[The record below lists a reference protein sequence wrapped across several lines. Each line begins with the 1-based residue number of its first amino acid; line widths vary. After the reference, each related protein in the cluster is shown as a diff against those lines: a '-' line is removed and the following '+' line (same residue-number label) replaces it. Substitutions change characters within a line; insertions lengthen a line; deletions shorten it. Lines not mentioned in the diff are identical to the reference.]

1 MPFGAATDVA
11 YIEVKPAIKGWDKTV
26 RGTVVSPVTERAG
39 RDAGT
44 KAGGAF
50 RGGFSRAT
58 HAAGSLV
65 KGVLGGAA
73 VAGGALLGTALTK
86 GFSRLEAID
95 DARAKLTGLGNTGK
109 QTDAIM
115 KNALASVKGTA
126 FGMDEA
132 ATTAAGAVA
141 AGVKPGR
148 DLQRTL
154 SLTADA
160 ATIAGVS
167 MGDMGSIFNKVATSN
182 KIQGDTIAQL
192 SDKGV
197 PVVQFLAKS
206 LHKSSDEVVQLA
218 SKGKINFAQFQTAMQ
233 QGLGGAAQSSGKT
246 FSGAMKNIQAS
257 LGRIGAGLLGGI
269 FPHLA
274 PTITRITKG
283 MEPLEAK
290 SKVIGDRIGVWLGKG
305 LQKVPPIIG
314 GIKQKWAEFQSGMK
328 DGQSFT
334 LFQKLGNW
342 AGIAQR
348 AISPLVAKV
357 KGLFS
362 AGKGGGGAQ
371 LTGLLDKLKNADWS
385 ALGESLKNIGSQLG
399 KLPALGPVVAS
410 GMSLFATVL
419 GFAAEHAGLLAKV
432 LPVLVG
438 AFVAYKLAQVANQTI
453 GRQSVIGFWAQTAAT
468 TALATAK
475 FYEGGAT
482 RAATRAA
489 QQNAVATG
497 ENTAATNTGIIA
509 TVRQRV
515 ASVAAAIAQ
524 RTVAAATRAWS
535 IAQAALNAV
544 MAGNPIALVIL
555 GIVALAAA
563 VVIAY
568 KKSETF
574 RTIVNAAFA
583 AVKATVSLLVGW
595 FTRVFLPFFT
605 RTIPGAFQSVLNF
618 ARAHWPLILG
628 IITGPIGLAVGLVV
642 KNWGRIRS
650 AFAAAVAWAKGT
662 FNKLWSGVS
671 YVLTHPISAA
681 KAAISKL
688 LGATGLQSVFSGA
701 RDAIGR
707 IWDGIQAKITA
718 PITSVLSWIGRHF
731 VDPINSLLSK
741 VGVGFRIPWPKFASG
756 TSSVGHGGGH
766 VAPSRAY
773 ANGTAGVLPGWS
785 PGTDNMHF
793 WSPQYGGLSLSGGE
807 GIARPEVVRGMGA
820 GMFNAL
826 NAAARSG
833 GVSAVRKALGFAS
846 GGILPHHAYGV
857 GGLIDWGKGLAGD
870 FWSGIK
876 KVGGF
881 AVDMAKLAADPAGTL
896 KSLANKLL
904 GGIASNPWGQVLK
917 GSMLKAVS
925 GLVEKVKGALFGGG
939 GSGPAPGALGG
950 KGGLGWQW
958 QWNLIHSLFPGVSLT
973 SSYRPGARTA
983 GSGAVS
989 YHALG
994 RAIDLGGSVSQLTR
1008 VAKWILA
1015 NFGAR
1020 SHDLLYS
1027 PLWGS
1032 MGLYEGRWYRQPAI
1046 TVAQHGNHIHW
1057 GYGRGGVLPSVK
1069 RPARGYWS
1077 GTSSAYP
1084 GIAGVAENG
1093 PEIVYEPSVRQ
1104 FRGGER
1110 VLNARRTQQELA
1122 GLGGPSFHV
1131 EINGVPMDQT
1141 QAVAKEFLHEM
1152 QRRGFGF
1159 SRWAGI

>member
-26 RGTVVSPVTERAG
+26 RGTVVSPITERAG

-50 RGGFSRAT
+50 RSGFSKAT
-58 HAAGSLV
+58 HAAGALV

-73 VAGGALLGTALTK
+73 IAGGALLGTALTK
-86 GFSRLEAID
+86 GFSRLQAID
-95 DARAKLTGLGNTGK
+95 DARAKLTGLGNSAK

-141 AGVKPGR
+141 AGVKPGK

-167 MGDMGSIFNKVATSN
+167 MADMGSIFNKVATSN

-192 SDKGV
+192 SDQGI
-197 PVVQFLAKS
+197 PVVQLLSKEMG
-206 LHKSSDEVVQLA
+206 KSSDEVVKLA
-218 SKGKINFAQFQTAMQ
+218 SAGKINFATFQNAMEK
-233 QGLGGAAQSSGKT
+233 GLGGAAQSSGKT
-246 FSGAMKNIQAS
+246 FTGAMKNIQAS

-274 PTITRITKG
+274 PTITQITKG
-283 MEPLEAK
+283 MEPLEEK

-305 LQKVPPIIG
+305 LQRVPGIIN

-334 LFQKLGNW
+334 TFQKLGNW

-348 AISPLVAKV
+348 NLSPLVTKV
-357 KGLFS
+357 KSLFS

-410 GMSLFATVL
+410 GVSLFSTAL
-419 GFAAEHAGLLAKV
+419 GFAADHAGLLAKV

-453 GRQSVIGFWAQTAAT
+453 GRQSVVGFWAQTAAT
-468 TALATAK
+468 FALAGAKVVEGTAIR
-475 FYEGGAT
+475 G
-482 RAATRAA
+482 ATRAA

-497 ENTAATNTGIIA
+497 ENTAATNTGILA

-515 ASVAAAIAQ
+515 AAVASAIAQ

-544 MAGNPIALVIL
+544 MAGNPIALVII

-563 VVIAY
+563 VVLAY

-574 RTIVNAAFA
+574 RNIVNGAFG
-583 AVKATVSLLVGW
+583 AVKATVAVVVGW
-595 FTRVFLPFFT
+595 FTRVFVPFFT
-605 RTIPGAFQSVLNF
+605 QTIPNAFRSVLNF

-628 IITGPIGLAVGLVV
+628 ILTGPIGLAVGLVV
-642 KNWGRIRS
+642 KYWGRIKG
-650 AFAAAVAWAKGT
+650 AFSSAVAWAKGT

-688 LGATGLQSVFSGA
+688 LGATGLQSIFSGA

-707 IWDGIQAKITA
+707 IWGGLKEKITS
-718 PITSVLSWIGRHF
+718 PITSVMSWIRRHF
-731 VDPINSLLSK
+731 IDPINSMLGTLHI
-741 VGVGFRIPWPKFASG
+741 GFKIPWPQYASG

-773 ANGTAGVLPGWS
+773 ANGTAGVLPGYS

-793 WSPQYGGLSLSGGE
+793 WSPQWGGLSLSGGE
-807 GIARPEVVRGMGA
+807 GIARPEVVRAMGT

-833 GVSAVRKALGFAS
+833 GVGAVRKALGFAS
-846 GGILPHHAYGV
+846 GGIMPHHSYGV

-876 KVGGF
+876 KIGGF
-881 AVDMAKLAADPAGTL
+881 AVDMAKLATDPAGTL
-896 KSLANKLL
+896 KSLATKLL

-925 GLVEKVKGALFGGG
+925 GLVEKVKGSLFGGG
-939 GSGPAPGALGG
+939 GSMAIGGSGSGAPGS
-950 KGGLGWQW
+950 GWRW
-958 QWNLIHSLFPGVSLT
+958 MWNLIHSRFPDVSLT
-973 SSYRPGARTA
+973 SAYRPGARTA
-983 GSGAVS
+983 GSGQVS
-989 YHALG
+989 MHALG
-994 RAIDLGGSVSQLTR
+994 RAIDLGGSVSSLTR
-1008 VAKWILA
+1008 VARWIAA
-1015 NFGAR
+1015 NYGSKSA
-1020 SHDLLYS
+1020 DLLYS
-1027 PLWGS
+1027 PLWGN
-1032 MGLYEGRWYRQPAI
+1032 MGIYRGHWYPQPAI
-1046 TVAQHGNHIHW
+1046 TVAQHGNHVHW
-1057 GYGRGGVLPSVK
+1057 GYGRGGVLPK
-1069 RPARGYWS
+1069 AQRPARGYWA
-1077 GTSSAYP
+1077 GTSSAF
-1084 GIAGVAENG
+1084 AGPARVAENG
-1093 PEIVYEPSVRQ
+1093 PEIVYEPSVRN

-1110 VLNARRTQQELA
+1110 VVSARRTQRELA
-1122 GLGGPSFHV
+1122 GLGGGPAVQATIYAPSDKARQIV
-1131 EINGVPMDQT
+1131 EELSW
-1141 QAVAKEFLHEM
+1141 AVRTNDLPSAYG
-1152 QRRGFGF
+1152 RP
-1159 SRWAGI
+1159 